1 MNISSLV
8 KLTKYLLVIVAIG
21 LLGVMVF
28 IYAVVAPNLPAID
41 SLKDVQL
48 QIPLRVYSQDNK
60 LIGEFGEKRRVP
72 LRYDDTPPMLIN
84 AILAAEDDR
93 FFEHPGVDYQGILR
107 AVFNLVATGEKSQ
120 GGSTITM
127 QVARNFFLTS
137 EKTYLRKLNEILLS
151 FKIENELSKQEILE
165 LYLNK
170 IYLGNRAYGFG
181 AAAQVYYGKPVD
193 ELSLAQMAMVAGL
206 PKAPSRYNPIANLDR
221 ALIRRDYVLRRMHEL
236 GYIDSAQYQLAIAE
250 ADTAKLHAQPIDVAA
265 PYIAEMARAE
275 LVERYGLGEDAY
287 TQGLRIY
294 TTLDSRLQAAAN
306 LAVWQGLLEYDQR
319 HGYRGPL
326 GHIDIAQNSTP
337 DAWFAAISAYEDI
350 NNLSPALV
358 LKVEAEGAEFYTV
371 EHGLQQLPWE
381 GMSWAQRAHPKT
393 NALQSPPEN
402 PSQVLSPGDIIQV
415 QQLNGQWRLAQT
427 PEIEGALVALSP
439 TTGAIKALVG
449 GFNFYKSKFNRA
461 VQGKRQP
468 GSSFKPFVYAAAL
481 EHGYTPATLINDA
494 PVVFEDDTLET
505 MWRPENYTG
514 EFYGPTRLREALTH
528 SRNLV
533 SIRILRDI
541 GINTA
546 LDYVQRFGINPD
558 TLPRDLS
565 MVLGSGSASPL
576 EMTTGYAVFANG
588 GYRVEPYFIERIE
601 NSKGEIIFQARPA
614 FACMDCVFSTPPSLP
629 LAPQVINPQIIYEMN
644 SIMADVI
651 TQGTARKATSLGR
664 SDLRGKTGTT
674 NDQYDAW
681 FAGFNTSLA
690 ATAWVG
696 FDQPKAL
703 GGRETGGAAALPIWM
718 YFMQQAT
725 QGLPEIVM
733 PEPEGMVTVK
743 IDPRSGK
750 LAGPAQADAIFEI
763 FRAEEAPQEYA
774 TPSST
779 QISAPGSAP
788 GATPAAQEEL
798 F

>member
-1 MNISSLV
+1 
-8 KLTKYLLVIVAIG
+8 
-21 LLGVMVF
+21 
-28 IYAVVAPNLPAID
+28 
-41 SLKDVQL
+41 
-48 QIPLRVYSQDNK
+48 
-60 LIGEFGEKRRVP
+60 
-72 LRYDDTPPMLIN
+72 MLIN

-107 AVFNLVATGEKSQ
+107 AVFYLVATGEKSQ

-127 QVARNFFLTS
+127 QVARNFFLSS

-151 FKIENELSKQEILE
+151 FKIEHELSKQEILE
-165 LYLNK
+165 LYINK

-181 AAAQVYYGKPVD
+181 AAAQAYYGKSVA

-206 PKAPSRYNPIANLDR
+206 PKAPSRYNPIADLER
-221 ALIRRDYVLRRMHEL
+221 ATIRRNYVLRRMHEL
-236 GYIDSAQYQLAIAE
+236 GYIDTAQYQLAMTE
-250 ADTAKLHAQPIDVAA
+250 SDTAKLHAQPIDVEA
-265 PYIAEMARAE
+265 PYVAEMARAE
-275 LVERYGLGEDAY
+275 LIERYGLGEDAY
-287 TQGLRIY
+287 TQGYRIY
-294 TTLDSRLQAAAN
+294 TTIDSRLQAAAN

-326 GHIDIAQNSTP
+326 GHLELAQDSAA
-337 DAWFAAISAYEDI
+337 DAWFAAINSYEEI
-350 NNLSPALV
+350 NNLLPALV
-358 LKVEAEGAEFYTV
+358 LKVDAEAAQIYTV
-371 EHGLQQLPWE
+371 EHGLQPLPWE
-381 GMSWAQRAHPKT
+381 GMSWAQKVNPKT
-393 NALQSPPEN
+393 GTLLAPPEN
-402 PSQVLSPGDIIQV
+402 PRDVLSPGDIIQV

-427 PEIEGALVALSP
+427 PEIEGALTALSP
-439 TTGAIKALVG
+439 TTGAVKALVG

-468 GSSFKPFVYAAAL
+468 GSSFKPFIYAAAL

-541 GINTA
+541 GISTA
-546 LDYVQRFGINPD
+546 IDYVKRFGINPD
-558 TLPRDLS
+558 QLPKDLS
-565 MVLGSGSASPL
+565 MALGSGSASPL

-588 GYRVEPYFIERIE
+588 GYRVDPYFIERIE
-601 NSKGEIIFQARPA
+601 NSKGEIIFQAQPA
-614 FACMDCVFSTPPSLP
+614 FACMDCIFAEPPTLP
-629 LAPQVINPQIIYEMN
+629 LAPPVISPPIIYEMN

-703 GGRETGGAAALPIWM
+703 GSRETGGAAALPIWM
-718 YFMQQAT
+718 YFMQAAL
-725 QGLPEIVM
+725 QGLPELVM

-750 LAGPAQADAIFEI
+750 LAGPAQTDAIFEI

-774 TPSST
+774 PPST
-779 QISAPGSAP
+779 QPLATETGPGTAPAQ
-788 GATPAAQEEL
+788 QEEL